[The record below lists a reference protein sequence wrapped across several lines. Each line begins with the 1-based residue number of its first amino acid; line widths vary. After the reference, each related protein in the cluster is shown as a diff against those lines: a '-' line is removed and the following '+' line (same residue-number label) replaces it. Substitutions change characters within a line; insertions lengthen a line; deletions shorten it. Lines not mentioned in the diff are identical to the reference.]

1 MRVARNHIF
10 DEERQRFALRHCCED
25 CGLFNVARSAC
36 AHEWPTQEH
45 RRSDYEQP
53 TPDILFCKEF
63 ELR

>member
-1 MRVARNHIF
+1 MCVARDHLF